1 MDLSIRRLAISAR
14 LKMPRH
20 RPRRLR
26 HIQGIGVD
34 TMGQMA
40 DDSDVDYLRLEN
52 LDVNIPPDAKAV
64 EHTERAI
71 RNGNSNSYLPFI
83 GKRSL
88 RDVAANHVSGLSGI
102 KYSGKK
108 NCTISAGGLSGI
120 LNVILA
126 TVEEGDE
133 VIVTD
138 PTYRG
143 LTNRVLLAGGVP
155 KFVPYTFKP
164 GEEWKLDHDALRS
177 AISPRTTAML
187 LMSPSMP
194 TGGYFTLDDWKL
206 ISKLCV
212 DNDLL
217 LILDTAME
225 RLLFDGRSV
234 IHPAGLAGMAER
246 TITVGSSSKELR
258 MIGWRVGWI
267 VGPEELMTDI
277 AAVSMANVV
286 VPVGIAQDA
295 VAIALERSA
304 HTMQEYVAELQARR
318 DLILTEFTGLPV
330 GVPAG
335 GWSLLLRVSD
345 FGMDGVT
352 ASQKLLEQGI
362 CATAMNGW
370 GEVHGSQYIRF
381 VFSNE
386 TQDRLKGIGKKVRK
400 ALGVSV

>member
-1 MDLSIRRLAISAR
+1 
-14 LKMPRH
+14 MPRR
-20 RPRRLR
+20 RPRRLD

-34 TMGQMA
+34 QMGQLA
-40 DDSDVDYLRLEN
+40 DASDTDYLRLEN
-52 LDVNIPPDAKAV
+52 LDVNIPPNPEALDYSASAV
-64 EHTERAI
+64 RQDEH
-71 RNGNSNSYLPFI
+71 NSYLPFI

-88 RDVAANHVSGLSGI
+88 RDVAANHVSRLSGVQ
-102 KYSGKK
+102 YSGDR

-120 LNVILA
+120 LNVLLA

-155 KFVPYTFKP
+155 KFVPYTFTP
-164 GEEWKLDHDALRS
+164 GKEWKLDHDALRS
-177 AISPRTTAML
+177 AISPRTSAML

-194 TGGYFTLDDWKL
+194 NGGYFSSTDWSL
-206 ISKLCV
+206 ISELCV
-212 DNDLL
+212 EHNLL

-225 RLLFDGRSV
+225 RLLFDDRSV
-234 IHPAGLAGMAER
+234 IHPAGLPGMAER
-246 TITVGSSSKELR
+246 TVTIGSSSKELR

-267 VGPEELMTDI
+267 VGPEEIMGDV

-295 VAIALERSA
+295 VAIALERSK

-318 DLILTEFTGLPV
+318 DLILSELEGLAV

-345 FGMDGVT
+345 YGLDGATV
-352 ASQKLLEQGI
+352 SQKLLEQGV
-362 CATAMNGW
+362 CATAMDGW
-370 GEVHGSQYIRF
+370 GEVHGSQYVRF

-386 TQDRLKGIGKKVRK
+386 TLKRLKGLGNKVRK
-400 ALGVSV
+400 ALGIAS

>member
-1 MDLSIRRLAISAR
+1 
-14 LKMPRH
+14 MPRH
-20 RPRRLR
+20 RPRRLN

-34 TMGQMA
+34 QMGQIA
-40 DDSDVDYLRLEN
+40 DASDADYLRLEN
-52 LDVNIPPDAKAV
+52 LDVNIPPDPEALDY
-64 EHTERAI
+64 TERAI
-71 RNGNSNSYLPFI
+71 RLDENNSYLPFI
-83 GKRSL
+83 GNRSL
-88 RDVAANHVSGLSGI
+88 RNVAARHVSHMSGVE
-102 KYSGKK
+102 YSGDR

-120 LNVILA
+120 LNVLLA

-143 LTNRVLLAGGVP
+143 LINRVLLAGGIP
-155 KFVPYTFKP
+155 KFVPWTFSP
-164 GEEWKLDHDALRS
+164 GNVWELDHDALRS
-177 AISPRTTAML
+177 AISPRTSAML

-194 TGGYFTLDDWKL
+194 NGGFLTPSDWVL
-206 ISKLCV
+206 ISELCV
-212 DNDLL
+212 VNDLL

-234 IHPAGLAGMAER
+234 IHPAGFPGMTER
-246 TITVGSSSKELR
+246 TVTIGSSSKELR

-267 VGPEELMTDI
+267 VGPEELMDDI

-295 VAIALERSA
+295 VAIALERSRA
-304 HTMQEYVAELQARR
+304 TMQEYVAELQARR
-318 DLILTEFTGLPV
+318 DLILSELAGLPV

-345 FGMDGVT
+345 FGMNGSAV
-352 ASQKLLEQGI
+352 SQRLLEQGI
-362 CATAMNGW
+362 CATAMDGW
-370 GEVHGSQYIRF
+370 GEVHGSEYVRF

-386 TQDRLKGIGKKVRK
+386 TQERLRGIGDK
-400 ALGVSV
+400 ARVVESMQGYLFYYDFAREK